1 MKGRHRY
8 KKGMKRAVGDRKSGR
23 SNLEEEETSR
33 AAHL

>member
-1 MKGRHRY
+1 MKGKQRC
-8 KKGMKRAVGDRKSGR
+8 KKGMKRAVGDTKRGR